1 MSRAGA
7 SRTGTAG
14 AAARPEDAKRSKWRA
29 AARLLGLLRP
39 LKWRMAG
46 VIAATCAFVTLNVAA
61 PKVLG
66 DATDVVVAGFT
77 GGSLNE
83 QELAGRLLA
92 VSAMYVGASLFSWI
106 QGALTATA
114 VQRVSYGLRGS
125 VEKKL
130 HLLPSSHFEEQ
141 RRGEVLSRA
150 TNDVDNI
157 SQALNQLLNQ
167 LIMSVLMLTAA
178 LAMMLWLSPLLA
190 LIAVLSVPVST
201 VITVMVARHSQA
213 HFTQQWTSTGAMH
226 AQLEELFTGHEVV
239 KAFGRQEASAATF
252 RDCNDQLTRSSARA
266 QYLSGIVQPLM
277 VFVANLNYVA
287 VAVVGALQVTAGAMT
302 IGGIQA
308 FIQFSRLFSQ
318 PMGQIGGMLTL
329 LQSCLA
335 SAERVF
341 DLLDAPE
348 IPPDTAVQVS
358 AVQDSTVQDSAVP
371 NSPVQGGS
379 ANGAGKHRGPGA
391 PGRIHVRR
399 KPPAQGKSSNGRKAA
414 HVPFNPDK
422 VAGSVTFEHV
432 GFSYSPGTPVV
443 KDLSFT
449 VEPGQTVA
457 IVGHTG
463 AGKTTVVNLL
473 MRFYELDSGRIL
485 VDSTD
490 IAGIPRDEL
499 RSTFGTVMQDAW
511 LFTGSI
517 RENIEYGRP
526 GATDVE
532 IVEAARASHVDHF
545 VRSLPAGYATMLGND
560 GDSLSRG
567 QRQLVSIARAQLAG
581 RSILV
586 LDEATSSVDSR
597 TEVQIRHAME
607 RLRQGHTSFVI
618 AHRLST
624 VRDADLILVM
634 DHGRIVEHGTHQ
646 QLMARSGLYTDL
658 YEAQFAGREQVTA
671 VREPEL

>member
-1 MSRAGA
+1 VSRGGASRAGTA
-7 SRTGTAG
+7 AGTGAGKRT
-14 AAARPEDAKRSKWRA
+14 KWRA

-66 DATDVVVAGFT
+66 DATDVVVSGFL
-77 GGSLNE
+77 GGSLDE
-83 QELAGRLLA
+83 QVLAGRLLA

-106 QGALTATA
+106 QGSLTATA
-114 VQRVSYGLRGS
+114 VQRLSYGLRGS

-130 HLLPSSHFEEQ
+130 HVLPSSHFEEQ

-167 LIMSVLMLTAA
+167 LIMSVLMLSAA

-201 VITVMVARHSQA
+201 FITVMVAKHSQT
-213 HFTQQWTSTGAMH
+213 HFTEQWSSTGAMH

-239 KAFGRQEASAATF
+239 KAFGRQEASAASF
-252 RDCNDQLTRSSARA
+252 RECNDKLTRSSARA

-277 VFVANLNYVA
+277 VFVANLNYIA

-341 DLLDAPE
+341 ELLDAPE
-348 IPPDTAVQVS
+348 IPPDTA
-358 AVQDSTVQDSAVP
+358 APAA
-371 NSPVQGGS
+371 S
-379 ANGAGKHRGPGA
+379 ANGAGKHRGAGA
-391 PGRIHVRR
+391 PRRIHVALKSNGQR
-399 KPPAQGKSSNGRKAA
+399 KSPVGRKSPNGRKSPDGHGAP
-414 HVPFNPDK
+414 VPTSPGG
-422 VAGSVTFEHV
+422 VAGRVTFEHV
-432 GFSYSPGTPVV
+432 SFSYNPGTPVV

-499 RSTFGTVMQDAW
+499 RSIFGTVLQDAW

-526 GATDVE
+526 GATDAD
-532 IVEAARASHVDHF
+532 IVEAARASHVDQF

-607 RLRQGHTSFVI
+607 RLREGHTSFVI

-634 DHGRIVEHGTHQ
+634 DHGRIVEHGTHE
-646 QLMARSGLYTDL
+646 QLLARSGLYKDL

-671 VREPEL
+671 APEPEL